1 MGSLATDHLN
11 ASQLDLHIFP
21 SECAQT
27 VTRVQLFATPWT
39 VARQALSMG
48 ISGQEYWSGVP
59 APPPEDPSEL
69 VSISKITHGLI
80 HSCAFKKIFQ
90 GLNF

>member
-1 MGSLATDHLN
+1 MVLCSVATDHLN

-39 VARQALSMG
+39 VARQAPLSMG

-59 APPPEDPSEL
+59 APPPEDPSEGKHFKN
-69 VSISKITHGLI
+69 ISWSNPFLCI
-80 HSCAFKKIFQ
+80 
-90 GLNF
+90 